1 MQTQLRLATPADS
14 ASLAAIHAAA
24 FPPSESWS
32 SDVFSLQT
40 SLPNVI
46 GLWTDNAVILLRVA
60 DQEAEILTLA
70 VAPAARRQRVATAML
85 QEAIVRL
92 AAAGAFVVFLEVSV
106 KNTAGLGL
114 YTKCGFTQVGRRPH
128 YYSDGAD
135 ALVMRLDLQRNN
147 RDADR

>member
-1 MQTQLRLATPADS
+1 MGVHCRHVPGSAAPNEDADTGPS
-14 ASLAAIHAAA
+14 VTGPLAAEWVVIFSGAEN
-24 FPPSESWS
+24 PSER
-32 SDVFSLQT
+32 
-40 SLPNVI
+40 N
-46 GLWTDNAVILLRVA
+46 
-60 DQEAEILTLA
+60 A